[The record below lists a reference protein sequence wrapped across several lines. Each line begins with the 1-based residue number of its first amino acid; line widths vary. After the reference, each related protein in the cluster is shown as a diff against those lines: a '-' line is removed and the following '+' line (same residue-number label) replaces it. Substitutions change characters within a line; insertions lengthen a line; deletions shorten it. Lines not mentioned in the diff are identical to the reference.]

1 MVFYLVLCFTIIN
14 LTILMVLL
22 VKFARKK
29 VKYVDIINP
38 KMESAK
44 KRELSLFLDGECKKK
59 KG

>member
-22 VKFARKK
+22 VKFAGKK

>member
-44 KRELSLFLDGECKKK
+44 KRELSLFLDGECKKR

>member
-44 KRELSLFLDGECKKK
+44 KRELSLFLDGEKKKK